1 MTIAYPPMDSEARF
15 LYEKAGFAA
24 YCAYRRLERE
34 VDQNFEDA
42 KQEAVLTF
50 WETYCQ
56 KGDERYSF
64 VAARNAVLQS
74 LVRNKNPRA
83 LSLDYT
89 EDDSDSSWMERL
101 VVEESDEEEP
111 ADWLSNADLEEL
123 VTRMFTAPATKA
135 TLEGYRRLLRQQLAG
150 HSLEETAQILGQTF
164 EATRGLFRRLVSKL
178 ARHYGVAP
186 TWPAVSARL
195 KQDGEWDEALL
206 AVAGKSP
213 SERTV
218 AYNVGI
224 LRLLMRGYDA
234 AGIAVE
240 LGKNESAIKD
250 ARKKLKAKLVAYCQQ
265 KGIEPPEYNRNGGG
279 WRSAHHYGHHHG
291 SPKRLN

>member
-1 MTIAYPPMDSEARF
+1 MTITYPPMDSEARF

-50 WETYCQ
+50 WETYQ
-56 KGDERYSF
+56 HKGDERYSF

-89 EDDSDSSWMERL
+89 SDDKDRPWTEHL
-101 VVEESDEEEP
+101 AAGEPGQEETG
-111 ADWLSNADLEEL
+111 DWLNDADLEEL
-123 VTRMFTAPATKA
+123 VTRLFTAPAA
-135 TLEGYRRLLRQQLAG
+135 EAVVSGYRQLLRHQLAG
-150 HSLEETAQILGQTF
+150 HSLEETARVMGQTF
-164 EATRGLFRRLVSKL
+164 EATRGVFRRLVSKL
-178 ARHYGVAP
+178 AGHYGVAP
-186 TWPAVSARL
+186 NWQAVSARL
-195 KQDGEWDEALL
+195 QQDADWEEALR
-206 AVAGKSP
+206 AIAGKSP
-213 SERTV
+213 SEHTV
-218 AYNVGI
+218 AYNVCI
-224 LRLLMRGYDA
+224 LRLLMRGYDVA
-234 AGIAVE
+234 AIATE
-240 LGKNESAIKD
+240 LGKGQSAIKD
-250 ARKKLKAKLVAYCQQ
+250 ARKKLKAKLMEYCRH

-279 WRSAHHYGHHHG
+279 WRPAHHYGNHHG

>member
-1 MTIAYPPMDSEARF
+1 MIGDSEARF

-42 KQEAVLTF
+42 KQEAAFTF
-50 WETYCQ
+50 WETYCH
-56 KGDERYSF
+56 KSDERYSF

-89 EDDSDSSWMERL
+89 CDDGEQPWTERL
-101 VVEESDEEEP
+101 VVGDSGEEETG
-111 ADWLSNADLEEL
+111 DWLSDADLEDL

-135 TLEGYRRLLRQQLAG
+135 TLDSYHRLLRYQLAG
-150 HSLEETAQILGQTF
+150 HSLEETAQALGQTF
-164 EATRGLFRRLVSKL
+164 EATRGVFRRLVPKL
-178 ARHYGVAP
+178 AKHYGVAP
-186 TWPAVSARL
+186 TWQAVSARL
-195 KQDGEWDEALL
+195 KQDGDWNEALR

-213 SERTV
+213 SEHTV
-218 AYNVGI
+218 AYNVCI
-224 LRLLMRGYDA
+224 LRLLMRGYDVA
-234 AGIAVE
+234 AIATE
-240 LGKNESAIKD
+240 LGKGQSAIKD
-250 ARKKLKAKLVAYCQQ
+250 ARKKLKAKLMEYCRH

-279 WRSAHHYGHHHG
+279 WRPAHHYGNHHG